1 VANELLAAAEK
12 YQMDELK
19 DLCEEQLI
27 ASTDTG
33 NAVAHFF
40 LANRFKGQCHK
51 IVFLS
56 LLFMENTENSIS
68 EMMQENSKKHEHFLK
83 GIFEATNTCSD
94 SSGAQTQKLIFAAYL
109 VSINLHY
116 INWWYPDPPGTA
128 FFWLSWIWI
137 CIGNAN
143 PDQGARILT
152 KIYKK
157 T

>member
-1 VANELLAAAEK
+1 VASELLAAAEK

-56 LLFMENTENSIS
+56 LLYMENTENSIS

-83 GIFEATNTCSD
+83 GSLETKNNCSD
-94 SSGAQTQKLIFAAYL
+94 SSGSQR
-109 VSINLHY
+109 
-116 INWWYPDPPGTA
+116 
-128 FFWLSWIWI
+128 
-137 CIGNAN
+137 
-143 PDQGARILT
+143 RI
-152 KIYKK
+152 
-157 T
+157 